1 MLVSCLKNVSNKF
14 KPVLKLYSQTHVLRT
29 RYKQNN
35 RTFTQIASL
44 HTSSPSLAIYRDTEN
59 VYAYNI
65 IQSLPTTKNV
75 PVFSITNSIDNLYDF
90 DNRLN
95 QNWRTK
101 TASEIVD
108 CFKSVLNYCTE
119 HDINLADPR
128 FDKLV
133 DGLMDNIQ
141 HLTDSNLCDLFH
153 CLIRLPVC
161 DSYAA
166 RNYHDVW
173 SALDDVCCWKLN
185 NWPLETT
192 FVFADYWYRLNL
204 GRVGKYTTHFIERI
218 ITSGDILTKSQLV
231 RLFFFINICRR
242 SFNYDFDGAIE
253 QYIGEL
259 SVDEMAVIAM
269 GCFKSQR
276 PIHLTYILKQ
286 MMETLKA
293 ERASAH
299 EITATAVLK
308 VLRYSSSVLL
318 VDQLMDLLDHLVSEV
333 DRLSNTAC
341 THIALLGTT
350 LQFFHEESLQRVAEK
365 VLRDLSNT
373 EAVRVKDIE
382 RLLLALTMFH
392 YTPKTE
398 RDIFQAIL
406 EEVDRPERRLEF
418 MKFPRSLACVLNFLS
433 IKKMYLHELMSKI
446 LDREYILELY
456 GKSPK
461 KLPREIFSLDVC
473 IDVECPDYVGN
484 RLDPTYRRKAAKW
497 LVEYTPTLD
506 QFKKLTAA
514 DRFVLDVTD
523 AVAKMVNGNH
533 NLHADHILPNFAKS
547 DIIICRDGDRFVTPS
562 GFDAY
567 QLGDLMRP
575 PSKDLTWYAIV
586 PVNWNACIRDTN
598 KPLGLIHMKTRLL
611 KSLGYEPILVIWN
624 EFMPL
629 KAQEKVSYI
638 EDKICK

>member
-204 GRVGKYTTHFIERI
+204 GKLSDFLYNVIDRMSRRVASLSKDELMRLYFFLKIHKRHKLTFEIRHATLDYV
-218 ITSGDILTKSQLV
+218 GD
-231 RLFFFINICRR
+231 
-242 SFNYDFDGAIE
+242 
-253 QYIGEL
+253 L
-259 SVDEMAVIAM
+259 SVDEIALVSMVHVKLDTKLKLDLMATTFVA
-269 GCFKSQR
+269 K
-276 PIHLTYILKQ
+276 LKEEARTVPEYCVRNIVQ
-286 MMETLKA
+286 
-293 ERASAH
+293 
-299 EITATAVLK
+299 

-547 DIIICRDGDRFVTPS
+547 GT
-562 GFDAY
+562 
-567 QLGDLMRP
+567 
-575 PSKDLTWYAIV
+575 
-586 PVNWNACIRDTN
+586 
-598 KPLGLIHMKTRLL
+598 
-611 KSLGYEPILVIWN
+611 VI
-624 EFMPL
+624 
-629 KAQEKVSYI
+629 AS
-638 EDKICK
+638 